1 MIDRLVLVQW
11 VALAVSEERSLAPPV
26 APVMGGFVPLAWLP
40 HAALVLVRTSLHLFH
55 LLVVMILGVVSLG
68 FC

>member
-11 VALAVSEERSLAPPV
+11 VALAVSEERSLAHPV
-26 APVMGGFVPLAWLP
+26 APVMGGFVLLTQVAL
-40 HAALVLVRTSLHLFH
+40 ALVLTSLHLFH
-55 LLVVMILGVVSLG
+55 LLVVVILGVVSLG